1 MRHFL
6 IAAALFAG
14 LATPANASDSQKPA
28 AFDEPAR
35 DQKLA
40 VGDLPPTLKATK
52 WLQGEP
58 VDNFEKGRVYVV
70 EFWATWCGP
79 CVAIMPHV
87 ADLQKEYRDKGV
99 TVIGFSAVDPNNTA
113 DKVAGFIKKRGPK
126 LGYTFAFADNRDT
139 YDAYMKAAKQN
150 GIPCSYVVGKDGK
163 LAFIGHP
170 AFLDYVL
177 PRVLA
182 GTWDPKEG
190 AAEVAR
196 ADADFD
202 KAYAAIGG
210 KDVEQGLKALSELEE
225 KRPILAE
232 SVYFS
237 VPRIALYIRAKK
249 FEEARA
255 AADKAI
261 TKACEQEDPLV
272 LRQASLALRVPA
284 AQSDKALLALAVKAV
299 DAFVRIDGD
308 QDPASLLIASEAHAA
323 AGDEAQ
329 AKEYNRKALAAAEAA
344 VAAEGAKPTSGTM
357 FQLAQTYFA
366 TGDVAKA
373 KEWGAKAVEAAPN
386 QAQKDVYRR
395 EMQKYD
401 GAEGKGG
408 NK

>member
-1 MRHFL
+1 
-6 IAAALFAG
+6 
-14 LATPANASDSQKPA
+14 
-28 AFDEPAR
+28 
-35 DQKLA
+35 
-40 VGDLPPTLKATK
+40 
-52 WLQGEP
+52 
-58 VDNFEKGRVYVV
+58 
-70 EFWATWCGP
+70 
-79 CVAIMPHV
+79 MPHV

-99 TVIGFSAVDPNNTA
+99 TVIGFSAADPNNSA
-113 DKVAGFIKKRGPK
+113 EKVAGFIKKRGPK

-139 YDAYMKAAKQN
+139 FDAYMKAAKQN

-202 KAYAAIGG
+202 KAYAAVRG

-225 KRPILAE
+225 KRPALAD

-237 VPRIALYIRAKK
+237 VPRITLLIRAKK

-261 TKACEQEDPLV
+261 TKACVQEDPLV
-272 LRQASLALRVPA
+272 LRQASIALRVPA
-284 AQSDKALLALAVKAV
+284 VRGEKALLALAVKAV

-308 QDPASLLIASEAHAA
+308 QDPASLLIASETHAA
-323 AGDEAQ
+323 AGDATQ
-329 AKEYNRKALAAAEAA
+329 AKEYSRKALAVAEAA
-344 VAAEGAKPTSGTM
+344 VAAEGTKPTSVTM
-357 FQLAQTYFA
+357 FHLAETYFA
-366 TGDVAKA
+366 TGDLAKA

-386 QAQKDVYRR
+386 QAQKDAYRR
-395 EMQKYD
+395 AMEKYD
-401 GAEGKGG
+401 GTEGKGRD
-408 NK
+408 K